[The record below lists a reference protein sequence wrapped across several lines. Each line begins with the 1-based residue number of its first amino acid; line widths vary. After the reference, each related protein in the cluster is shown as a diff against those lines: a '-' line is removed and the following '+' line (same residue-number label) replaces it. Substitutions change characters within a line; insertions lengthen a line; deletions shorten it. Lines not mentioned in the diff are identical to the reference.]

1 MYITDCCFGLSQTA
15 PSSLQLSLRPNQL
28 AVQLLAS
35 AEKKPCSLYSSSLIV
50 AELCDS
56 SVVQPIASDVSAELP
71 DWVSAESSSAVE
83 LMD

>member
-1 MYITDCCFGLSQTA
+1 M
-15 PSSLQLSLRPNQL
+15 
-28 AVQLLAS
+28 
-35 AEKKPCSLYSSSLIV
+35 EKPCSPYSSSLQV
-50 AELCDS
+50 AELYDS